1 MCKIVA
7 FVHLPACSLEGCVV
21 EKGPQKFVV
30 TSFRLVCSREYCVNY
45 MQPTRWTNA
54 LCRNS
59 VPCPH
64 VAIQLSR
71 VLECTH
77 NRSSHRD
84 EVAAPLFCALDC
96 LRGYFWNPIWFVQR
110 KQTIEFRVTCG

>member
-7 FVHLPACSLEGCVV
+7 FVQLPACSLERRVIK
-21 EKGPQKFVV
+21 KGPQKFVV
-30 TSFRLVCSREYCVNY
+30 TSFRLVCSRKYCVNY

-59 VPCPH
+59 VPRPH
-64 VAIQLSR
+64 VAVQLSR
-71 VLECTH
+71 VFECTH

-84 EVAAPLFCALDC
+84 DAAARF
-96 LRGYFWNPIWFVQR
+96 
-110 KQTIEFRVTCG
+110 FRA